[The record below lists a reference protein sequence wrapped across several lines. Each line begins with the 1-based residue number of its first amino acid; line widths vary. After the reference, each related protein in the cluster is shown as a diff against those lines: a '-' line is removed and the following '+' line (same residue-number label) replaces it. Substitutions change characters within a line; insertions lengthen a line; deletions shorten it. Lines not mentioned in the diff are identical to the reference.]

1 MKYMVIWL
9 PRALNQL
16 TNLWLKS
23 DSQVREA
30 ITKAAYQ
37 IDQELKANPEEMG
50 ESRPDGRRIHFV
62 QPLAILY
69 EVRQGAVRILYAW
82 DARRKR

>member
-1 MKYMVIWL
+1 MIYMVIRL

-16 TNLWLKS
+16 AGFWLKS

-30 ITKAAYQ
+30 ITKAAYE
-37 IDQELKANPEEMG
+37 IDQELKANPEETG

-62 QPLAILY
+62 QPRAILY
-69 EVRQGAVRILYAW
+69 EVRQGAVRILYVW

>member
-1 MKYMVIWL
+1 MNYMVIWL
-9 PRALNQL
+9 RRAIDQL
-16 TNLWLKS
+16 TDLWLKA
-23 DSQVREA
+23 DSELREA
-30 ITKAAYQ
+30 ITKAAHQ
-37 IDQELKANPEEMG
+37 IDQELKSNPEEVG

-62 QPLAILY
+62 QPLAILF

>member
-1 MKYMVIWL
+1 MTYMVIWL
-9 PRALNQL
+9 RRALDQL
-16 TNLWLKS
+16 ATMWMKADSKLRKS
-23 DSQVREA
+23 
-30 ITKAAYQ
+30 ITQASHQ
-37 IDQELKANPEEMG
+37 IDQDLKVNPEDQG

-62 QPLAILY
+62 QPLAILF